1 MTLDMGNTDKLSEF
15 RREAQRLG
23 FSVDP
28 PSINRSG
35 VAFEVHGTSDG
46 SLAIRYALAALKGVG
61 VQAVE
66 SLVAARGDKPFKD
79 LGDLARRINPRQ
91 VNKKTLE
98 SLIAAGAMDEL
109 EPDRAK
115 ALAAVDAIL
124 AMANRAQDE
133 AVAGQG
139 DIFGGLGAPEPL
151 RIPPHKPW
159 QATERLQ
166 REYDAIGF
174 FLSGHP
180 LDEYAGVLRRLK
192 VQSFAEFARAVKGG
206 ATVGKLAATVLDRSE
221 RRTRSGSKMGIFA
234 LSDRSGHFEAI
245 IFQEGLNQFR
255 DTLEPGQAV
264 IIVVQGQLEGED
276 VRVRIQSAEPLDKA
290 AARLPTSLRI
300 VLNDEKPL
308 PELASLLKDRGDG
321 EVTIVLP
328 LDGGTREVEIKLPGG
343 IRATPQLAGQLR
355 IVPGVIAVEHA

>member
-1 MTLDMGNTDKLSEF
+1 
-15 RREAQRLG
+15 
-23 FSVDP
+23 
-28 PSINRSG
+28 
-35 VAFEVHGTSDG
+35 
-46 SLAIRYALAALKGVG
+46 
-61 VQAVE
+61 
-66 SLVAARGDKPFKD
+66 
-79 LGDLARRINPRQ
+79 
-91 VNKKTLE
+91 
-98 SLIAAGAMDEL
+98 
-109 EPDRAK
+109 
-115 ALAAVDAIL
+115 
-124 AMANRAQDE
+124 
-133 AVAGQG
+133 
-139 DIFGGLGAPEPL
+139 
-151 RIPPHKPW
+151 
-159 QATERLQ
+159 
-166 REYDAIGF
+166 
-174 FLSGHP
+174 
-180 LDEYAGVLRRLK
+180 
-192 VQSFAEFARAVKGG
+192 
-206 ATVGKLAATVLDRSE
+206 
-221 RRTRSGSKMGIFA
+221 MGIFA

-328 LDGGTREVEIKLPGG
+328 LDGGTREVEMKLPGG